1 MRTTI
6 VVHPRFDE
14 IWPYAADRLRELLA
28 PIAEV
33 SLTRVGADATPSD
46 AAAERLFWLGAP
58 LDGAVLDRYPALRE
72 VFATEGYR
80 GAPETAALLE
90 ERGLRR
96 VDHGS
101 EGYWAQSVS
110 EFGLGLTI
118 GALRRIPQTHH
129 AMLTDPAAW
138 NYTAEQFG
146 DDPSFSNGTV
156 HGKRVRIVGAGNIA
170 SRYAS
175 FVHMLGADVAAWDPY
190 AAEPSFH
197 RAGSRREHS
206 LARLALD
213 AEIFVPMVPLTPGT
227 EGLVTAEVIRSL
239 PVGCLVVLVT
249 RAAICDVPELRRRVL
264 AGELSLA
271 ADVFDIEPVPL
282 DDPLLGRGNVVHT
295 PHNAGR
301 TIDSNLR
308 WAEMLVEQLEEYDPR
323 AMPPATIRA

>member
-14 IWPYAADRLRELLA
+14 IWPFAADRLRELLE
-28 PIAEV
+28 PITEVTLARVTDGSAE
-33 SLTRVGADATPSD
+33 GDG
-46 AAAERLFWLGAP
+46 AAERLFWLGAP
-58 LDGAVLDRYPALRE
+58 LDAAVLDRFPSVRE

-80 GAPETAALLE
+80 GTPEAAALIESRDIRQL
-90 ERGLRR
+90 
-96 VDHGS
+96 DHGS

-110 EFGLGLTI
+110 EFALGLTI

-129 AMLTDPAAW
+129 AMLTDPEAW
-138 NYTAEQFG
+138 TYEAEQFG
-146 DDPSFSNGTV
+146 DDPRFSNGTV
-156 HGKRVRIVGAGNIA
+156 EGKRVRIVGAGNIA

-175 FVHMLGADVAAWDPY
+175 FVNMLGADVAAWDPF
-190 AAEPSFH
+190 ASDPAFH

-206 LARLALD
+206 LERLPRD

-227 EGLVTAEVIRSL
+227 EGLVTAEIIRSL

-249 RAAICDVPELRRRVL
+249 RARTCDVPELRRRVL

-282 DDPLLGRGNVVHT
+282 EDPLLGRDNVVHT

-308 WAEMLVEQLEEYDPR
+308 WAQLLVEQLDEFDPTKL
-323 AMPPATIRA
+323 PAASIRD